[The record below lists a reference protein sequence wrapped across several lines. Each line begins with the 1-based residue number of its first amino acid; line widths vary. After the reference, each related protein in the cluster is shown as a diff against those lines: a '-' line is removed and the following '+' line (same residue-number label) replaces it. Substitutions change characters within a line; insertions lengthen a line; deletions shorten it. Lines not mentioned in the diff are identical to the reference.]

1 MQWSMKPKAW
11 NWIDIFPAVQRAK
24 RELEDYGPEQM
35 FSFENSE
42 ILFDTFVL
50 DDFLLIDLYFS
61 TNYLMIQQDFRS
73 NALAFQSHSFFLFR
87 IATRVA
93 YT

>member
-1 MQWSMKPKAW
+1 
-11 NWIDIFPAVQRAK
+11 
-24 RELEDYGPEQM
+24 M

-61 TNYLMIQQDFRS
+61 TNYLMI
-73 NALAFQSHSFFLFR
+73 
-87 IATRVA
+87 
-93 YT
+93 

>member
-42 ILFDTFVL
+42 ILSDTFVL

-61 TNYLMIQQDFRS
+61 TNYLMI
-73 NALAFQSHSFFLFR
+73 
-87 IATRVA
+87 
-93 YT
+93 

>member
-1 MQWSMKPKAW
+1 MIDETKAW
-11 NWIDIFPAVQRAK
+11 NWIDIFPTIQRAK

-50 DDFLLIDLYFS
+50 DDLLLIDLYFS
-61 TNYLMIQQDFRS
+61 TNYSMI
-73 NALAFQSHSFFLFR
+73 
-87 IATRVA
+87 
-93 YT
+93 